1 VLLVTVHAGRPGHS
15 PYPGHLGAAF
25 LVATAVPLTVLISAA
40 AAAVVCIGLAA
51 LLGAHAGRAALRQR
65 LEALAS
71 RLGNDPGEDDKAG
84 VEASLSHLERAT
96 DLAAEAVAESSAD
109 AIRLRRAFDAL
120 QQGIVVCD
128 ENGTV
133 VFRNAQAEA
142 LMTSRHGDVLAAEAV
157 GEIVQEA
164 WQAAEG
170 GHLGQAER
178 TIELYGPPRRTLA
191 IRCSLIDDGRRTL
204 GAMTAIDDISERRR
218 LEEVR
223 RDFVANVSH
232 ELKTPIGALGLLAET
247 LVAEEDR
254 VVTERLA
261 GRIQSEAF
269 RITRIIEDLLD
280 LSRIEAEESPPREP
294 VLMNLVMSEALE
306 RIHAAVEQFGVGVE
320 YSEPD
325 PPVTV
330 IGDRRQLLSAL
341 YNLLENAVKYSY
353 SGGVVELVGR
363 QVGSSVEII
372 VRDHGIGIPARDLER
387 IFERFYRVDQARG
400 RQTGGTGLGLSI
412 VRHVANNHGGTVEV
426 ESREGD
432 GSTFVLKLPL
442 HSVGAPAAGGDRGAS
457 AVSPAGPFQA
467 PREPYVAGE
476 AAVPEPPQAA
486 EAVSLES
493 LPPPVVP
500 PGWQVPLTEPQP
512 QAAAPE
518 PPQAAP
524 EPQPQAAAPEP
535 PQAAPEPP
543 QAAEAVSLESL
554 PPPVVPPVVPADGEN
569 SDGASSPAR
578 DTAAGDT
585 AAGDT
590 AVGDPGHPEVAT
602 LDAGVPAVAYP
613 ATVLAD
619 SRGLGKVVPPDAGTP
634 LTGTPSTGTPSTGT
648 PSTGTPSTGTP
659 LTGTPSTRPEDDTAP
674 GGTPVISANGYANGS
689 ASGYVNGTGP
699 GQGFATQEA
708 FAVRGYR
715 HPEPSEHPARE
726 PGPREPGSDSQDDGA
741 R

>member
-1 VLLVTVHAGRPGHS
+1 MLLVTVHAGRPGHS

-524 EPQPQAAAPEP
+524 EP
-535 PQAAPEPP
+535 P

-619 SRGLGKVVPPDAGTP
+619 SRGLGKVVPLDA
-634 LTGTPSTGTPSTGT
+634 
-648 PSTGTPSTGTP
+648 GTP